1 MHVEPTHHPG
11 LYGAFVATVSSA
23 ISFFALSLIVVQW
36 LAGFVAV
43 VAGTLSIAY
52 TIKHWK
58 TGPRR

>member
-1 MHVEPTHHPG
+1 MHVEPIQHPG

-23 ISFFALSLIVVQW
+23 VSFFAGSLVVVQW
-36 LAGFVAV
+36 LAGLVAIS
-43 VAGTLSIAY
+43 AGVLSISY